1 MVEHRLAA
9 AGDRVGPR
17 RLSGAPRHRGRAAIT
32 LPRMSASPAPTARR
46 SCLSVPG
53 SSAAML
59 AKAPLRGA
67 DEVIIDLEDAVA
79 APAKD
84 EARDTVVAAL
94 QEPQY
99 AGVRTAV
106 RVNAARTPWCHADIV
121 AMASAPVRPGTII
134 VPKVESAADLGFV
147 ERLLDGA
154 EAAAGIDRPPLR
166 VQALIETAA
175 GVARLDEIAGA
186 TARLDALILG
196 YADLSA
202 SLGRPAG
209 AGAELDSWR
218 SIQDAVL
225 VAARTHDV
233 AAIDGPFLGIKV
245 DAGFTAAA
253 ERARDMG
260 FDGKWAIHPAQVAAL
275 NELFTPSD
283 EAVEHAR
290 AVIDALE
297 AAERDGG
304 AGAVA
309 LDGQMLDE
317 AVRVAAL
324 RVLARA
330 GAGG

>member
-1 MVEHRLAA
+1 
-9 AGDRVGPR
+9 
-17 RLSGAPRHRGRAAIT
+17 
-32 LPRMSASPAPTARR
+32 
-46 SCLSVPG
+46 
-53 SSAAML
+53 ML
-59 AKAPLRGA
+59 AKAPQRGA

-79 APAKD
+79 VSAKD
-84 EARDTVVAAL
+84 DSRDTVVAAL

-106 RVNAARTPWCHADIV
+106 RVNAPRTPWCHADVV
-121 AMASAPVRPGTII
+121 AMASAPARPGSII
-134 VPKVESAADLGFV
+134 VPKVESAGDLAFID
-147 ERLLDGA
+147 RLLDGV
-154 EAAAGIDRPPLR
+154 EAAADAGAEPLR

-186 TARLDALILG
+186 SPRLDALILG

-202 SLGRPAG
+202 SLGRAAG
-209 AGAELDSWR
+209 ARAELDSWR
-218 SIQDAVL
+218 SIQDRIL

-233 AAIDGPFLGIKV
+233 LAIDGPYLGIAV
-245 DAGFTAAA
+245 DDAFTAAA

-275 NELFTPSD
+275 NALFTPSA
-283 EAVEHAR
+283 EEVAHAQ
-290 AVIDALE
+290 AVIGALE
-297 AAERDGG
+297 EAERSGG

-330 GAGG
+330 VAAG